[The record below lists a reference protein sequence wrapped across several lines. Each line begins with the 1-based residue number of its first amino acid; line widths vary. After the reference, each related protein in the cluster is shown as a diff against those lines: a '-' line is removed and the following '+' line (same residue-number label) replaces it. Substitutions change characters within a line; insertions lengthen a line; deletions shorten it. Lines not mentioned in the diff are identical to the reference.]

1 MPTCRRHVT
10 VPVALFV
17 GAALLSIALPAFADP
32 REIAV
37 GGVWITLLDHD
48 AAGYTSLQRAVEV
61 RRRIT
66 EVLSTPKF
74 RQGATVSVQPL
85 GKAAVVMVGDLLVF
99 TVTPADAAGTRM
111 TPLDVAHQWARLLAE
126 GLSRALPDSDFHVF

>member
-1 MPTCRRHVT
+1 MSTWRRHAY
-10 VPVALFV
+10 VPLLLL
-17 GAALLSIALPAFADP
+17 AALIPALARPALADP

-37 GGVWITLLDHD
+37 GGIWITLIDHD
-48 AAGYTSLQRAVEV
+48 AAGYTSFQRAIEV

-74 RQGATVSVQPL
+74 REGTTVSAQPA
-85 GKAAVVMVGDLLVF
+85 GTGAVVMVGGLLVF
-99 TVTPADAAGTRM
+99 TVTPQDVKGTWM

-126 GLSRALPDSDFHVF
+126 GLSRALPDPGFHVF